1 MGVVMHT
8 YIEILAT
15 LPGLVIC
22 YQLYAF
28 AANSQ
33 GMQRQRRFQKLG
45 IAFMAIGITSLVARE
60 PVFVFM
66 GLMLIMA
73 GFRLMAKG
81 LDRLEKNIYI
91 DRYDGDN
98 KGAKPEKEG

>member
-1 MGVVMHT
+1 MLV

-15 LPGLVIC
+15 LPGLLIC

-33 GMQRQRRFQKLG
+33 GVQRQRRFQKLG
-45 IAFMAIGITSLVARE
+45 IAFMAIGITSLVIRE

-81 LDRLEKNIYI
+81 LDRLDKKIFI
-91 DRYDGDN
+91 DRYDGHINGCMPDE
-98 KGAKPEKEG
+98 KGKGD